1 MSRAEHVVS
10 AAALHRALRR
20 QDHDNQGADQLPDR
34 WDRSDGVAGESPVVV
49 LDARWRLGD
58 PAGAGRERYA
68 AGHLPGARF
77 LDLEEVLTSHSD
89 DARDGRHPLPDLEAL
104 ERGLGSLGVE
114 AADEVVVY
122 DEPGSFAA
130 ARAWWVLRWAG
141 IRARVLDGGLSAW
154 LTLGGPL
161 EVGDEVSWPATTP
174 QLTLGRLPSLS
185 AEDAA
190 AHAERGVLLDAR
202 APERYRG
209 ELEPLDPRAG
219 HIPGAT
225 NVPAAGLLT
234 GSGTLLPDDELRA
247 SLGRLSGSGGV
258 AAYCGSGVSA
268 AHAVLALAVIDVE
281 AALFPG
287 SWSAWSNDPERPVAT
302 GSDPG

>member
-1 MSRAEHVVS
+1 VVS
-10 AAALHRALRR
+10 ADESLSLGSTTVGEVSRTEHLVAAVDLLQR
-20 QDHDNQGADQLPDR
+20 LPHQ
-34 WDRSDGVAGESPVVV
+34 PVL
-49 LDARWRLGD
+49 LDVRWRLGD
-58 PAGAGRERYA
+58 PPGAGRERYA

-89 DARDGRHPLPDLEAL
+89 DPRDGRHPLPDLETL
-104 ERGLGSLGVE
+104 ERGLGALGVE
-114 AADEVVVY
+114 DADEVVVY
-122 DEPGSFAA
+122 DEPGSFAS

-141 IRARVLDGGLSAW
+141 IQARVLDGGLSAW

-161 EVGDEVSWPATTP
+161 EVGDEVGWPAKNP

-185 AEDAA
+185 AQDAA
-190 AHAERGVLLDAR
+190 AYAERGVLLDAR

-302 GSDPG
+302 GPDPG